1 MDYNLSQNRNYFL
14 IFDLSLFF
22 GLIVSKIFGLGDI
35 RNIGSGNIG
44 ATNVL
49 RTGSK
54 KIAIIVLLLDFAK
67 CYFPT
72 FLVYNN
78 FGGNVAALC
87 GLFSI
92 IGHIFPIWLKFNG
105 GKGVACFFGFLLA
118 INPLFF
124 LILLIIWLL
133 IAYITKY
140 SSLSSIISVFS
151 MIFLFIIYDNNI
163 NIVIP
168 LTIILLI
175 IFQHKENIK
184 RLIKNEE
191 IKIKLK

>member
-1 MDYNLSQNRNYFL
+1 MDYIILL
-14 IFDLSLFF
+14 ILIIISYIIGSVPF
-22 GLIVSKIFGLGDI
+22 GLIIPKIFGFGDI

-49 RTGSK
+49 RTGNK
-54 KIAIIVLLLDFAK
+54 KIAIIVLLLDFVK
-67 CYFPT
+67 CYFPI

-78 FGGNVAALC
+78 FDEKVAALC

-118 INPLFF
+118 INPVFF

-151 MIFLFIIYDNNI
+151 SIFLFIIYDNNI

-168 LTIILLI
+168 LTIVSLI
-175 IFQHKENIK
+175 IFQHKKNIK

-191 IKIKLK
+191 NKIKLK

>member
-1 MDYNLSQNRNYFL
+1 MEYTVIIILVFISYIL
-14 IFDLSLFF
+14 GTIPF
-22 GLIVSKIFGLGDI
+22 GLLITKIFGYGDI

-49 RTGSK
+49 RTGNK
-54 KIAIIVLLLDFAK
+54 KIALIVLLLDFLK
-67 CYFPT
+67 CYLPT
-72 FLVYNN
+72 FFVYYYINEN
-78 FGGNVAALC
+78 TAALC

-92 IGHIFPIWLKFNG
+92 IGHIFPFWLKFKG
-105 GKGVACFFGFLLA
+105 GKGVACFFGFLLG

-124 LILLIIWLL
+124 LILLTVWLL
-133 IAYITKY
+133 VALITKY
-140 SSLSSIISVFS
+140 SSLSSIISAFAT
-151 MIFLFIIYDNNI
+151 IFLFIIYDNNT

-168 LTIILLI
+168 LTIISLI

-191 IKIKLK
+191 NKIKLK

>member
-1 MDYNLSQNRNYFL
+1 MNYIIFFIL
-14 IFDLSLFF
+14 IFVSYIIGSIPF
-22 GLIVSKIFGLGDI
+22 GLLVPKIFGYGDI

-49 RTGSK
+49 RTGNK
-54 KIAIIVLLLDFAK
+54 KIAIIVLLFDFLK
-67 CYFPT
+67 CYLPT
-72 FLVYNN
+72 FLVFNN
-78 FGGNVAALC
+78 FNENTAALC

-92 IGHIFPIWLKFNG
+92 IGHMFPIWLKFNG

-118 INPLFF
+118 INPIFF

-151 MIFLFIIYDNNI
+151 TIFLFIIYDNNI

-168 LTIILLI
+168 LTIVSLI

-191 IKIKLK
+191 NKIKLK

>member
-1 MDYNLSQNRNYFL
+1 MEINYFIL
-14 IFDLSLFF
+14 VLTFYF
-22 GLIVSKIFGLGDI
+22 IVSISFGYILTKIFNLGDI

-49 RTGSK
+49 RTGNK
-54 KIAIIVLLLDFAK
+54 KIDIIVLLLDFVK
-67 CYFPT
+67 CYFPI
-72 FLVYNN
+72 FLIYNN
-78 FGGNVAALC
+78 FDEKVATLC

-151 MIFLFIIYDNNI
+151 SIFLFIIYDNNI

>member
-1 MDYNLSQNRNYFL
+1 MDYIILL
-14 IFDLSLFF
+14 ILIIISYIIGSVPF
-22 GLIVSKIFGLGDI
+22 GLIIPKIFGFGDI

-49 RTGSK
+49 RTGNK
-54 KIAIIVLLLDFAK
+54 KIAIIVLLLDFVK
-67 CYFPT
+67 CYFPI

-78 FGGNVAALC
+78 FDEKVAALC

-118 INPLFF
+118 INPVFF

-151 MIFLFIIYDNNI
+151 SIFLFIIYDNNI